1 MINLLYKRKVLI
13 AQLFIII
20 GYGISIPGLWMMREN
35 PLAFQLSWIFTTV
48 TLAILLFFHKPFNL
62 KFFLAL
68 LAVGVVGW
76 AVEAI
81 GTNTGLVFGNYSYG
95 QSLGPKIWR
104 TPFAMLINWMI
115 SVYLVTMILRAK
127 IVNIWRLGFAGA
139 LIMVSYDILLEP
151 VAIRLDMWSWAGG
164 NPPLQNYIAWFVVS
178 FPLVMLLGKYTKGSE
193 NPLVPIVLICQLL
206 FFGLLNVLIAFAGMY
221 LLVIP

>member
-139 LIMVSYDILLEP
+139 LIMVIYDILLEP

>member
-35 PLAFQLSWIFTTV
+35 PSAFQLSWIFTTV
-48 TLAILLFFHKPFNL
+48 TLAVLLFFHKPFNI

-81 GTNTGLVFGNYSYG
+81 GTNTALVFGNYSYG

-139 LIMVSYDILLEP
+139 LIMVIYDILLEP

-206 FFGLLNVLIAFAGMY
+206 FFGLLNVLIAFAGM
-221 LLVIP
+221 